1 MSKPIGYYASA
12 PRGTQDNAILLE
24 IDSKYGSWLEKLT
37 TAQKSAWAIALL
49 TEAIKPECVEV
60 NCNQESISNFE
71 QLFSLSDGNKLALC
85 LALINHLVYGREN

>member
-1 MSKPIGYYASA
+1 M
-12 PRGTQDNAILLE
+12 
-24 IDSKYGSWLEKLT
+24 EKLT

-49 TEAIKPECVEV
+49 TEAIKPEGVEV
-60 NCNQESISNFE
+60 NYSQQSIPNFE